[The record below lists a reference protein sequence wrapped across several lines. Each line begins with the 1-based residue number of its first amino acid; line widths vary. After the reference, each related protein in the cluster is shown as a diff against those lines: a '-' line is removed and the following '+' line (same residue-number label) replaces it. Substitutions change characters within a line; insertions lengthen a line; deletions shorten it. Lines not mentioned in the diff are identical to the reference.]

1 MTPPRTVRLV
11 ASSSPGDLPTDD
23 VVTAIAA
30 ANQAVRMPSAL
41 LLASS
46 QVLVSTRRVESLVT
60 TARVEWLTARPL

>member
-30 ANQAVRMPSAL
+30 ANQTVRMPSA

-46 QVLVSTRRVESLVT
+46 QVLVSTRRAESLVT
-60 TARVEWLTARPL
+60 TARVEWLVARPL